1 VSTWIAFLRAINLG
15 ARRTFPKDDVLAA
28 VVAAGG
34 LDVASHLG
42 TGNVR
47 LTLEAASRREV
58 ETALEAAFL
67 ADRGFEVPTVALSVE
82 ELRDVVADADRIGAG
97 HAGVHTV
104 SLLKADPDPE
114 AVRRLEAP
122 GRAGETARVV
132 GRAVHLL
139 LPVDVHTAR
148 LGNAVVERHLGVATN
163 RNVRVLRTVR
173 ERWCG

>member
-1 VSTWIAFLRAINLG
+1 MSTWIAFLRAINLG

-34 LDVASHLG
+34 RDAVSHLG

-82 ELRDVVADADRIGAG
+82 ELRDLVADADRIGAG

-114 AVRRLEAP
+114 AVHRLEAP

>member
-1 VSTWIAFLRAINLG
+1 MSTWIAFLRAINLG

-163 RNVRVLRTVR
+163 RNVRVLRAVR